1 MNIQILDSAKQDL
14 IEGYHFYKEQSY
26 FLGDY
31 FLDSLYSDIDS
42 LLIYTG
48 VQEKHFGYFRAL
60 SVKFPFAIYY
70 KIENNF
76 VRVYAVLDCRKEPAW
91 TRNKLKTFKG

>member
-1 MNIQILDSAKQDL
+1 MKIQILNSAKEDL
-14 IEGYHFYKEQSY
+14 IEGYRFYKEQSS
-26 FLGDY
+26 FLGNY

-48 VQEKHFGYFRAL
+48 TQEKHFGYFRAL

-70 KIENNF
+70 KIHRNII
-76 VRVYAVLDCRKEPAW
+76 RVYAVLDCRKEPAW
-91 TRNKLKTFKG
+91 IRNKLINL